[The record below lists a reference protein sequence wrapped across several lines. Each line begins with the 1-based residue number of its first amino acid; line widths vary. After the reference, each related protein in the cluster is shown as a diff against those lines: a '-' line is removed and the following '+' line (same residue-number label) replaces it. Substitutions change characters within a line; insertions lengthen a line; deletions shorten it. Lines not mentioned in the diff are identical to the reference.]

1 MDWIFE
7 RDFQVRDYECDLQG
21 IVNNAVYQNYLEHTR
36 NEFLRERGPDLKTLH
51 DTGIDAVVARIE
63 IDYKYPLRPNDRF
76 ICRLNL
82 TRDGD
87 LKLIFNQEI
96 VLADDQKL
104 CARAKVT
111 VVILQNGRVS
121 IPQVIKDSFAEFFQ
135 Q

>member
-36 NEFLRERGPDLKTLH
+36 NEFLRERGPDLKALH

-63 IDYKYPLRPNDRF
+63 IDYKFPLRPNDRF
-76 ICRLNL
+76 KCRLNL

-111 VVILQNGRVS
+111 VVILQNGR
-121 IPQVIKDSFAEFFQ
+121 IGMPQVIKDAFAEFFQ
-135 Q
+135 

>member
-36 NEFLRERGPDLKTLH
+36 NEFLRERGPDLKALH

-63 IDYKYPLRPNDRF
+63 IDYKFPLRPNDRF
-76 ICRLNL
+76 VCRLNL

-121 IPQVIKDSFAEFFQ
+121 MPQVIKDSFAEFFQ
-135 Q
+135 

>member
-36 NEFLRERGPDLKTLH
+36 NEFLRERGPDLKALH

-63 IDYKYPLRPNDRF
+63 IDYKFPLRPNDRF

-96 VLADDQKL
+96 ILADDQKL

-111 VVILQNGRVS
+111 VVILQNGRVCM
-121 IPQVIKDSFAEFFQ
+121 PQVIKDAFAEFFQ
-135 Q
+135 

>member
-36 NEFLRERGPDLKTLH
+36 NEFLRERGPDLKALH

-63 IDYKYPLRPNDRF
+63 IDYKFPLRPNDRF

-82 TRDGD
+82 SRDGD

-121 IPQVIKDSFAEFFQ
+121 MPQVIKDAFAEFFQ
-135 Q
+135 